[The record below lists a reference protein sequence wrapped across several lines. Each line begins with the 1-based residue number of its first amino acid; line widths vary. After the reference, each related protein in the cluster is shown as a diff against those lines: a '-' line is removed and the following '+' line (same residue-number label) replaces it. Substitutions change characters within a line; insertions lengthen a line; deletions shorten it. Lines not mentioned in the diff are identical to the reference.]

1 MFLAYQSS
9 AGNMKRIL
17 ILDDERS
24 ITFSLSRCLQSGTV
38 EVISC
43 QDSLSAMRGLAET
56 RVDAIIADVRLSVI
70 NPYEAIQFIRHVRS
84 VHHEIP
90 LIMMS
95 CTEDLKAEALKA
107 GATYFFQKPLDV
119 DRLIQ
124 LLRALG
130 IEAGQENYPRT
141 SPNRYFGNAYGFS

>member
-1 MFLAYQSS
+1 
-9 AGNMKRIL
+9 MKRIL

-24 ITFSLSRCLQSGTV
+24 ITFSLSRCLQSDSV
-38 EVISC
+38 QVISC
-43 QDSLSAMRGLAET
+43 QDSLSAMRSLAET
-56 RVDAIIADVRLSVI
+56 RFDAIIADVRLSVI
-70 NPYEAIQFIRHVRS
+70 NPYEAIQFIQHVRS
-84 VHHEIP
+84 VHQEIL

-95 CTEDLKAEALKA
+95 GTEELKAETLRA

-130 IEAGQENYPRT
+130 IEAGQERQEENY
-141 SPNRYFGNAYGFS
+141 SKSNPNRYFGNAYGFS

>member
-1 MFLAYQSS
+1 
-9 AGNMKRIL
+9 MKRIL

-24 ITFSLSRCLQSGTV
+24 ITFSLSRCLQSDTLQ
-38 EVISC
+38 VITC
-43 QDSLSAMRGLAET
+43 QDSLSAMRTLAES
-56 RVDAIIADVRLSVI
+56 RIEAIIADVRLSVI

-95 CTEDLKAEALKA
+95 GTEDLKGETLKA
-107 GATYFFQKPLDV
+107 GASYFFQKPLDV

-124 LLRALG
+124 LLRSLG
-130 IEAGQENYPRT
+130 MQAGKTESLAPSAQGRF
-141 SPNRYFGNAYGFS
+141 FGDAYGLS

>member
-1 MFLAYQSS
+1 
-9 AGNMKRIL
+9 MKRIL

-24 ITFSLSRCLQSGTV
+24 ITFSLARCLQSD
-38 EVISC
+38 EVQVIGC
-43 QDSLSAMRGLAET
+43 HDSLSAMRNLAELQI
-56 RVDAIIADVRLSVI
+56 DAIIADVRLSVI

-84 VHHEIP
+84 AHHDVP

-95 CTEDLKAEALKA
+95 GTEELKGESLKA

-124 LLRALG
+124 LLRSFG
-130 IEAGQENYPRT
+130 IEAGQDEPYPQSTPDRF
-141 SPNRYFGNAYGFS
+141 YGDAYGLS